1 MMRVVVAG
9 ALACSAPFL
18 ALACTGQS
26 AARGLDEPLQV
37 QGGQFIA
44 GPLPGTAPPSEVD
57 AGPAPATGGL
67 AVRAVN
73 LASQLVVPG
82 GDKVI
87 SGRASGAPASIGVRF
102 VDIGT
107 GYWIVPIEEPDPNF
121 PGQLTFLFHA
131 DFNANDPPGT
141 HPLRFTAFDAHGK
154 PGQQLD
160 APLCVLS
167 RVPDNLH
174 ECDPTAAVPAAV
186 ITLQWDA
193 DFDLDLHVVTPDRVD
208 INPKMPIGAPVEA
221 GARPPPTAPRI
232 DRDSLL
238 GCVPDGLRQEDL
250 VFQKRPT
257 GIFDIYADPFDPCG
271 KAGVH
276 FKVTVYE
283 SVGGGLQPKF
293 TTSGELLGS
302 QATGGGS
309 AGLFVYSY
317 GF

>member
-1 MMRVVVAG
+1 
-9 ALACSAPFL
+9 
-18 ALACTGQS
+18 
-26 AARGLDEPLQV
+26 
-37 QGGQFIA
+37 
-44 GPLPGTAPPSEVD
+44 
-57 AGPAPATGGL
+57 
-67 AVRAVN
+67 
-73 LASQLVVPG
+73 
-82 GDKVI
+82 
-87 SGRASGAPASIGVRF
+87 
-102 VDIGT
+102 
-107 GYWIVPIEEPDPNF
+107 
-121 PGQLTFLFHA
+121 
-131 DFNANDPPGT
+131 
-141 HPLRFTAFDAHGK
+141 
-154 PGQQLD
+154 
-160 APLCVLS
+160 
-167 RVPDNLH
+167 LH

-186 ITLQWDA
+186 MTLQWDA
-193 DFDLDLHVVTPDRVD
+193 DFDLDLHVVTPDRLD

-221 GARPPPTAPRI
+221 GARPPATAPRI

-271 KAGVH
+271 KPTVH

-283 SVGGGLQPKF
+283 SVGGGLQTKF